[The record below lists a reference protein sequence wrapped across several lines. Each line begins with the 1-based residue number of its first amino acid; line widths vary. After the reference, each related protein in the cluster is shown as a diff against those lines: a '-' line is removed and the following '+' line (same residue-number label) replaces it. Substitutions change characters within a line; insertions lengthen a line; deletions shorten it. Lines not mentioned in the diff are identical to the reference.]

1 MEIKAGK
8 RKFRVSLFDILVI
21 VLVILLALGFVY
33 YKNLHRS
40 AGNTLTQ
47 TYQMELTKMDENME
61 GKFQPGD
68 KIIDKVKKQE
78 LGEVVSVEYVPSTQS
93 VENLEEQIVVESEI
107 PGKIS
112 AIVTM
117 KAECNDD
124 GTKITTTSGYDLAVG
139 TEMSVVGP
147 GYSGSGYL
155 ISMDRSG
162 N

>member
-1 MEIKAGK
+1 MEIKTGN
-8 RKFRVSLFDILVI
+8 RKFRVSLFDIIVI
-21 VLVILLALGFVY
+21 LLVILLALGFVY
-33 YKNLHRS
+33 YKNHH
-40 AGNTLTQ
+40 GGTGGTIMQ
-47 TYQMELTKMDENME
+47 TYTMELTRMDENME

-78 LGEVVSVEYVPSTQS
+78 LGEVVSAEYIPCIQT
-93 VENLEEQIVVESEI
+93 VENYEEQRVVESEI

-112 AIVTM
+112 AVVTM
-117 KAECNDD
+117 QAECIDD

-155 ISMDRSG
+155 ISMDRSDD
-162 N
+162 